1 MFKPY
6 QLREHQKVMYKEA
19 HSHNV
24 HVEKEADGG
33 RATNK
38 GGGTQR
44 SIRAAWRRMSA
55 LSMDGKR
62 LK

>member
-24 HVEKEADGG
+24 RVKKEADGG

-38 GGGTQR
+38 GRRHTVVHQSCLEQDVC
-44 SIRAAWRRMSA
+44 SIYWWEAT
-55 LSMDGKR
+55 
-62 LK
+62 